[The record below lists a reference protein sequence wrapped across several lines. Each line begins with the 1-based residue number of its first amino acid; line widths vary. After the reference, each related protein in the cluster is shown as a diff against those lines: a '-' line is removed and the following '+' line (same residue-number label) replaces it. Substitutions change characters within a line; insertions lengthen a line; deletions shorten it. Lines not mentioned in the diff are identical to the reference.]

1 MEETKASYYFD
12 DLTASIA
19 GDLFSTAKYPWD
31 VLKEKDK
38 FLELEESEDLSDK
51 NGGVVIEG
59 KVRIGQGTKIAPG
72 VVIEGPVIIGE
83 NALIRPHVWIRP
95 GTIIG
100 NECVIGHGVELKNS
114 ILFDKAKL
122 GANVF
127 VGDSIIGKG
136 ARIGSGVVTGNR
148 RFDQKEVEIKIN
160 TERYPTGTDKFG
172 CLVGDYARLGANCIT
187 SPGTL
192 VGQHT
197 WVYGGV
203 LLNGMVPKKSL
214 LKLRQDTEIVIKEDV
229 LLNDKD
235 KKGSR

>member
-1 MEETKASYYFD
+1 MEEIKASYYFD
-12 DLTASIA
+12 DLTATIA
-19 GDLFSTAKYPWD
+19 GDLFSTVKYPWD
-31 VLKEKDK
+31 VLKEKERL
-38 FLELEESEDLSDK
+38 LELEESKDFGDRTGE
-51 NGGVVIEG
+51 VITEG
-59 KVRIGQGTKIAPG
+59 RVHIGKGTEIAPG

-83 NALIRPHVWIRP
+83 NVLIRPHAWIRP
-95 GTIIG
+95 QTISG

-122 GANVF
+122 GTNVF

-148 RFDQKEVEIKIN
+148 RFDQKEVEIKVN

-172 CLVGDYARLGANCIT
+172 WLVGDYARLGANCIT